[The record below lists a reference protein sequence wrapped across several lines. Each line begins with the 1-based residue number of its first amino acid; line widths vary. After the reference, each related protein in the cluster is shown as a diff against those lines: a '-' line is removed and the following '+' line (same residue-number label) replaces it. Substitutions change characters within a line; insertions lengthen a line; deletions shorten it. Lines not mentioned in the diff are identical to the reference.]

1 MTRKLIVIGSVA
13 AFLLIAVPAF
23 AVGGFA
29 VATATSDGSVPFLAT
44 AVCAESAM
52 TVNAQSTDSSA
63 ASADVSTTRVFKGNA
78 DAPGATGTRVTCVAY
93 NPWGGRIGGC
103 EMALPGP
110 KSVCVG
116 FVDTPLS
123 WTTLRLCAEVWAQ
136 YLDTSTA
143 QSRPCP

>member
-1 MTRKLIVIGSVA
+1 
-13 AFLLIAVPAF
+13 
-23 AVGGFA
+23 
-29 VATATSDGSVPFLAT
+29 
-44 AVCAESAM
+44 
-52 TVNAQSTDSSA
+52 
-63 ASADVSTTRVFKGNA
+63 
-78 DAPGATGTRVTCVAY
+78 
-93 NPWGGRIGGC
+93 
-103 EMALPGP
+103 MALPGP